1 MASFPKNLHHL
12 TVQQVL
18 SQLNTDGE
26 RGLSSEEAAKR
37 LKEYGPNLL
46 EPVPKPSPLKIFLK
60 QFANVL
66 IGLLIAA
73 LLISGFLGEVV
84 DSIVIGVIVFFVA
97 IVGFVQEYRAERT
110 LETLKKMLTPTADV
124 VRDGV
129 QKEIPVKE
137 IVPGDIVVLSQ
148 GSKVPADMRLIEAVN
163 LQVDEAPL
171 TGESVPVSKS
181 TEPLPE
187 NIPLG
192 DRVNLAFAGTTVTY
206 GRGRGVVY
214 ATGSRTEFGQIARA
228 ATAIGEEKTPLEVR
242 MGEIGRRFAVLAVVI
257 IAAVFVVELSSE
269 LISGTFSIN
278 FLVEVLL
285 FAVALAVAVV
295 PEALPGIVTATLAI
309 GTGIMARRNAL
320 VRRMPA
326 VETLGSTQV
335 ICFDKTGTL
344 TTNQMTV
351 RQLYIGGEFLDVKF
365 VPADKADVK
374 LLLRAAVLCNDASI
388 VREDGRRVVRGDPTE
403 GALVMLAE
411 DLNFDVNRERKSF
424 PRVHE
429 IPFTSERKTMTTVHR
444 AEDGRV
450 FCFMK
455 GAVEVVVSKCSHIL

>member
-181 TEPLPE
+181 TEALPE

-257 IAAVFVVELSSE
+257 IA
-269 LISGTFSIN
+269 
-278 FLVEVLL
+278 
-285 FAVALAVAVV
+285 
-295 PEALPGIVTATLAI
+295 
-309 GTGIMARRNAL
+309 
-320 VRRMPA
+320 
-326 VETLGSTQV
+326 
-335 ICFDKTGTL
+335 
-344 TTNQMTV
+344 
-351 RQLYIGGEFLDVKF
+351 
-365 VPADKADVK
+365 
-374 LLLRAAVLCNDASI
+374 
-388 VREDGRRVVRGDPTE
+388 
-403 GALVMLAE
+403 
-411 DLNFDVNRERKSF
+411 
-424 PRVHE
+424 
-429 IPFTSERKTMTTVHR
+429 
-444 AEDGRV
+444 
-450 FCFMK
+450 
-455 GAVEVVVSKCSHIL
+455 